1 MVNRLKTFL
10 TSSLITIQSFV
21 VVSHYVR
28 AHEGDPIIFLGHW
41 VSADRMVP
49 YVCYHTNFSRPRSNR
64 FRVGIGGPEK
74 FWRRWGLWIGTR
86 PQSRSLESQ
95 TAGLQSLW
103 LARRLKPWLVTIDG
117 L

>member
-1 MVNRLKTFL
+1 MMPLLECKECDEMCILLDIIPALGRKTDRIGNAILRFARH
-10 TSSLITIQSFV
+10 TCRRAIKTNVSFFV
-21 VVSHYVR
+21 IV
-28 AHEGDPIIFLGHW
+28 
-41 VSADRMVP
+41 
-49 YVCYHTNFSRPRSNR
+49 
-64 FRVGIGGPEK
+64 
-74 FWRRWGLWIGTR
+74 R